1 MTTKDYV
8 IIALLAVG
16 GIAAGLWLRG
26 YSDQKGWTTPV

>member
-1 MTTKDYV
+1 MDAKKII